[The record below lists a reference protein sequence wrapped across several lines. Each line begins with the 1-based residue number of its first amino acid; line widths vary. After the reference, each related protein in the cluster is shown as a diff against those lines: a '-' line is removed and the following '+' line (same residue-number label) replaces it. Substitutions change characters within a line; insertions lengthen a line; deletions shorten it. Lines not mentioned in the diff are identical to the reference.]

1 MSAAFSTSC
10 NLVMLPSP
18 GKGNFTGD
26 AAQGACLSAA
36 GSRQLPSGGQT
47 IFDGIGL
54 EYRCDNR
61 AFDFTF
67 KIPTRAL
74 CSCDGAL
81 DLAQLGLNDKSGVN
95 ANACGLAERQNHPL
109 AAGHIGAG
117 GVVGIVLGTMSFL
130 ALCGTIATVALRRRK
145 SPGEGRHVESA
156 TTAFARIWARTRMHR
171 RGGENIELA
180 TTSVNSSA
188 SDTPSIATASTS
200 NSAETA
206 LSLASSSSDRQLTFS
221 GSATSSANTSVEGL
235 DAQQERQ
242 TSRVLEEQV
251 EPSSK

>member
-1 MSAAFSTSC
+1 
-10 NLVMLPSP
+10 MLPSP

-61 AFDFTF
+61 AFDFSF

-95 ANACGLAERQNHPL
+95 ANACGLAERQRQPL
-109 AAGHIGAG
+109 AAGRIGAG
-117 GVVGIVLGTMSFL
+117 GIVGIVLGTVSLL
-130 ALCGTIATVALRRRK
+130 ALCAAIATVAHRRRK
-145 SPGEGRHVESA
+145 GQRGERRHVESA
-156 TTAFARIWARTRMHR
+156 TTAFARIWARTRMHG
-171 RGGENIELA
+171 RGRENIELA
-180 TTSVNSSA
+180 TTSINSSA
-188 SDTPSIATASTS
+188 SGTESSATASTS

-206 LSLASSSSDRQLTFS
+206 LSLASSPSDRQLVS
-221 GSATSSANTSVEGL
+221 SLDSATSSANTSVEAL

-242 TSRVLEEQV
+242 TSRVLEEHV